1 LRRPRKIRASRVSSF
16 DTSVLHWTPQHTG
29 VAARHEQQ
37 RERSLTAT
45 AVRSRIAETL
55 ALLRR
60 AEGQTMTEYGILLA
74 LIAVA
79 VIGVLTTMGGK
90 VAAVFTSVTS
100 AL

>member
-1 LRRPRKIRASRVSSF
+1 LS
-16 DTSVLHWTPQHTG
+16 
-29 VAARHEQQ
+29 
-37 RERSLTAT
+37 AT
-45 AVRSRIAETL
+45 AIRNRITETL

-79 VIGVLTTMGGK
+79 VITVLALLGGK
-90 VAAVFTSVTS
+90 IANVFTSVTN